1 MMTSLYTGATGMKSL
16 SEGMNVVTNNIANV
30 STVGFKQQQALFS
43 DLMYETQGMTGNSWE
58 AQEGSTVALGQVGM
72 GVQVETVRTSFEQG
86 AFEIGSSVTDLALS
100 GTGFFQVTTVD
111 GEELYTRAGNFR
123 FDSEG
128 VLTLSGGEALSAYAI
143 NEDGSLGELGKVQID
158 PFAPMAAKATSN
170 MDLGFNFGSI
180 EDSDPAAAN
189 PYFSMVENYDG
200 TKAPALD
207 KTQYSY
213 TQDLSIIDANGERQT
228 LTLYVDGT
236 PDASPNDIMEF
247 VIAGN
252 PTEQNPT
259 GEVLMAGTMTF
270 DASGQL
276 VDMSAFTNSGGDPK
290 DLANWT
296 PATYEEGLPQ
306 FTLNEQNISLNFGI
320 VGEQNTGAIAS
331 AADVGLDKLALPGL
345 TNVERSHSATTA
357 AAGSNSMFLNEQD
370 GYTEGLLTN
379 LNITDDGRVVGSYNN
394 GQDADLYE
402 IPVCRFT
409 SEAGLRREGSNFY
422 SATPESGTMD
432 MGKAG
437 TENYATMHANTL
449 EVSNVDMASEMVNMI
464 VTQRGFQSNS
474 KIVTTADEMLKKA
487 MELKRA

>member
-43 DLMYETQGMTGNSWE
+43 DLMYESQGMTGNSWE

-111 GEELYTRAGNFR
+111 GEQLYTRAGNFR

-128 VLTLSGGEALSAYAI
+128 VLTLPGGEALSAYAI
-143 NEDGSLGELGKVQID
+143 NEDGSLGELGNIQID
-158 PFAPMAAKATSN
+158 PFAPMAAKPTSS
-170 MDLGFNFGSI
+170 MELGFNFGNI
-180 EDSDPAAAN
+180 EDSDPGAAN

-252 PTEQNPT
+252 PTEQNP
-259 GEVLMAGTMTF
+259 
-270 DASGQL
+270 
-276 VDMSAFTNSGGDPK
+276 K

-306 FTLNEQNISLNFGI
+306 FTLNDQNISINFGI
-320 VGEQNTGAIAS
+320 LGEQDTGAIAS

-345 TNVERSHSATTA
+345 TNVERLSNASTA
-357 AAGSNSMFLNEQD
+357 ADGSNSMFLNEQD
-370 GYTEGLLTN
+370 GYTEGMLTN

-394 GQDADLYE
+394 GQDMDLYE

-409 SEAGLRREGSNFY
+409 SEAGLRREGGNFY